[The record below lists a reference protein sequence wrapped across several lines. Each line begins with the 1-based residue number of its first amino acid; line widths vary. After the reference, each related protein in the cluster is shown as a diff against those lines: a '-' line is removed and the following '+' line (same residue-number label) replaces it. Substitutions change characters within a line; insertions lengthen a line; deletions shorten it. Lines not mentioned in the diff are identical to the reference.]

1 MESVPVKSCLV
12 DTMEQAIAL
21 TGSKELAKWWK
32 QINENSE
39 IDSLTLDLENLSM
52 KPEQ

>member
-1 MESVPVKSCLV
+1 MDPAPVKSCLV

-32 QINENSE
+32 QMNENSE
-39 IDSLTLDLENLSM
+39 IDSLILDLESLSM